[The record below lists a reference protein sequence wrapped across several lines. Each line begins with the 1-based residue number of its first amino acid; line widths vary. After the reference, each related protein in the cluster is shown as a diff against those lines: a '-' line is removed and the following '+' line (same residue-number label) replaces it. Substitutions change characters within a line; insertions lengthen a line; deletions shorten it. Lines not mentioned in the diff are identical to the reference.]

1 MTTHRTLTWTRLED
15 ENGRRD
21 VAASSEDSSGF
32 YVIRQQRRFWVL
44 SYPDG
49 GPDGE
54 HRTMRD
60 ARDAAQL
67 HFEHAHGDLVEAAA
81 ELDSLSTSLQW
92 IPARSF
98 GRDIWT
104 AAPLHVQHPRGNW
117 VITDVL
123 GHPMFHDKYVT
134 PDGRQQAR
142 YAVKGPAI
150 VELHSTS
157 PVYEHLEHAM
167 KHAQDVTDD
176 VLNGRRGPAVIA
188 EERSSTQAETT
199 PAPAPA
205 AEPEPDTRALDKEAA
220 VDSLA
225 RLVQRIRSI
234 EDRLPDA
241 VANARAAG
249 ARWEDIG
256 GALGITLQAAHR
268 RYASK
273 TAP

>member
-1 MTTHRTLTWTRLED
+1 MTTRLILTWSRRQD
-15 ENGRRD
+15 EHGSRD
-21 VAASSEDSSGF
+21 VASPDGVQDYIVRRSGSTWT
-32 YVIRQQRRFWVL
+32 VE
-44 SYPDG
+44 YPDG
-49 GPDGE
+49 GPLGV
-54 HRTMRD
+54 HRTMRE
-60 ARDAAQL
+60 ARAAAQL
-67 HFEHAHGDLVEAAA
+67 HADHAHGDLVEAAA
-81 ELDSLSTSLQW
+81 QLEAPSTSLQW

-98 GRDIWT
+98 GRNIWT

-188 EERSSTQAETT
+188 EERSSTQAEPT
-199 PAPAPA
+199 PAPTPA